1 MNSLADLIAGA
12 VIALLS
18 GMGVGSAGLLVVWL
32 TLTSS
37 VPQATAQALN
47 LYFFM
52 FSSAA
57 SLPVHLRRRKIFWTA
72 AGLMIVTGAVG
83 AVAGSALSAHVDP
96 TVLRRLFGGML
107 VFCGSASL
115 LSALSPFLRK
125 MKLKKRK
132 NNG

>member
-1 MNSLADLIAGA
+1 MNSVADLIAGT

-32 TLTSS
+32 TLTGS
-37 VPQATAQALN
+37 VQQAAAQALN

-57 SLPVHLRRRKIFWTA
+57 SLLVHLRRRKIFWSA
-72 AGLMIVTGAVG
+72 AGFMIVTGAAG

-96 TVLRRLFGGML
+96 SILRRLFGGML
-107 VFCGSASL
+107 VFCGTASL
-115 LSALSPFLRK
+115 LATLSPFLRK
-125 MKLKKRK
+125 MKIKNQK